1 MGLWSA
7 HVVAMET
14 RDRLADLAREV
25 DGVLVDDSGEGAESF
40 TRVSVRT
47 RKLNMK
53 KGKLASSRASL
64 KIGEIGLVKVDLEL
78 QIVELVEQVTRNG
91 ALELDGREGSAAGG
105 SDREAGQLLT
115 EKLIV
120 SSSSVPVQEL

>member
-1 MGLWSA
+1 
-7 HVVAMET
+7 
-14 RDRLADLAREV
+14 
-25 DGVLVDDSGEGAESF
+25 
-40 TRVSVRT
+40 
-47 RKLNMK
+47 MK